1 MIKNYF
7 KIAWRNLWKNKLFSF
22 INIMGLGLA
31 IPFALLALLQVQSTF
46 EFDNFHPNS
55 DRIYRIITDEIPAN
69 GKVVKYASSPFLLSD
84 NLKNDYACVEKATK
98 VVRGYG
104 WELNNRIKTLRTN
117 TIYVEPTFFELFNFG
132 LEQGALPVEP
142 NTLVLTHEMAERF
155 FNDINPVGKT
165 LSHPT
170 FGLFT
175 ITGVLK
181 PFKKE
186 TQFRSDVMVSMATYT
201 KFKKDV
207 SKPQS
212 WADYNTYTFVR
223 LQANT
228 EAQALD
234 AAIQNVAKKSN
245 NDLVLANTE
254 GSLPR
259 KTHQFRK
266 QSLGDISPDF
276 EVLRNNAYV
285 SDVSDFYFNFG
296 MALAIILLAGF
307 NYTNLTLA
315 RSLSRAKEVGIRKVA
330 GAARSQLIIQFTCEA
345 VLIALFSLGV
355 GMVILSLI
363 HQFAKVNWFVWEV
376 ENKALIGVIFVVF
389 TLFLGI
395 IAGIL
400 PAWILSSFQPVNV
413 LKGVLSPAA
422 VGKTSFRKSLVVI
435 QFVVTMCFVFWIGHL
450 YSQFQYMANDNDNFN
465 RKNIFNISLSDA
477 QYKLLKNDISSHRNV
492 EQIGLTSTPFG
503 SEGANYMIKAKRTSD
518 NLGMIYFAV
527 DSNFINN
534 MQLTFVAGKNLPIT
548 HIDSAGNFVL
558 INEHTV
564 SALNLGSPQEAIGK
578 TIIVNDRAE
587 LTVMGVLKDF
597 CYANYQREIVPLV
610 FHYNPSEFHVLSIKI
625 SPNTVEKD
633 FTADMKAI
641 WKRYHPNEEMG
652 FSWYQKDLYESYY
665 PSKDMQFSWVV
676 CFMVFVIAMMGLL
689 GMVTYETEK
698 RIKEIGIRKVIG
710 ASVFE
715 IVKILSWRFIKLLLI
730 AGAIALPIG
739 YVSGFVLYKVFTFH
753 TDVNLGLMILSIL
766 GIFGIALLTIGYKT
780 MRAAAANPVKSLRTE

>member
-1 MIKNYF
+1 MIKNYI

-31 IPFALLALLQVQSTF
+31 IPFALLSLLQVQSTF
-46 EFDNFHPNS
+46 EFDNFHLDS
-55 DRIYRIITDEIPAN
+55 DRIYRIITDETPTN
-69 GKVVKYASSPFLLSD
+69 GKTIKYASSPFLLSD
-84 NLKNDYACVEKATK
+84 NLKNDYPCVEKSTK
-98 VVRGYG
+98 VVRQFG
-104 WELNNRIKTLRTN
+104 WELNNRIKTMRTN
-117 TIYVEPTFFELFNFG
+117 TIYVEPTFFEMFNFG
-132 LEQGALPVEP
+132 LEQGTLPVEP
-142 NTLVLTHEMAERF
+142 HTLVLSHDMAERF

-170 FGLFT
+170 YGLFT

-201 KFKKDV
+201 HFKKDV
-207 SKPQS
+207 TNPQS
-212 WADYNTYTFVR
+212 WAAYDAYTFVR
-223 LQANT
+223 LQANS
-228 EAQALD
+228 QPQSLD
-234 AAIQNVAKKSN
+234 VAIQEVAKKSN
-245 NDLVLANTE
+245 NDVGFAK
-254 GSLPR
+254 

-266 QSLGDISPDF
+266 QALNDISPDF
-276 EVLRNNAYV
+276 ENLRNNAYV
-285 SDVSDFYFNFG
+285 SDLEDFYFNFG

-330 GAARSQLIIQFTCEA
+330 GARRSQLIIQFTCEA
-345 VLIALFSLGV
+345 VLIALFALGV

-363 HQFAKVNWFVWEV
+363 HRFAHVNWFVWEV
-376 ENKALIGVIFVVF
+376 ENQALIGVMFIIF
-389 TLFLGI
+389 TLILGI
-395 IAGIL
+395 LAGIL

-413 LKGVLSPAA
+413 LKGTLSPASF
-422 VGKTSFRKSLVVI
+422 GKINFRKSLVVI
-435 QFVVTMCFVFWIGHL
+435 QFVVTMCFIFWIGHL

-465 RKNIFNISLSDA
+465 RKNIFNISLSDDK
-477 QYKLLKNDISSHRNV
+477 YKLLLNDISTHRNV
-492 EQIGLTSTPFG
+492 ERIGLTSTPFG
-503 SEGANYMIKAKRTSD
+503 SEGANYMIKANRTSD
-518 NLGMIYFAV
+518 NLGLIYFAV

-534 MQLTFVAGKNLPIT
+534 MQLTFEAGKNLPIT
-548 HIDSAGNFVL
+548 HIDSAGNFAL

-564 SALNLGSPQEAIGK
+564 RALNLGTPQEAIGK
-578 TIIVNDRAE
+578 TVFVNDRAE
-587 LTVMGVLKDF
+587 LTVIGVLKDF

-610 FHYNPSEFHVLSIKI
+610 FHYNPSEFHVLSIKT

-641 WKRYHPNEEMG
+641 WKRHYPSEEMG

-676 CFMVFVIAMMGLL
+676 SFMVFVIAMMGLL

-715 IVKILSWRFIKLLLI
+715 IVKILSWRFMKLLLI
-730 AGAIALPIG
+730 AGLIALPIG
-739 YVSGFVLYKVFTFH
+739 YVSGFLILKLFTFH
-753 TDVNLGLMILSIL
+753 RNINMGLMTLSFC
-766 GIFGIALLTIGYKT
+766 GIFFIALLTIGFKT
-780 MRAAAANPVKSLRTE
+780 MRSAMANPVKSLRTE

>member
-31 IPFALLALLQVQSTF
+31 IPFALLSLLQVQSTL

-55 DRIYRIITDEIPAN
+55 DRIYRIITDEMPDN
-69 GKVVKYASSPFLLSD
+69 GKTIKYASSPYLLSD

-98 VVRGYG
+98 VVRQFN
-104 WELNNRIKTLRTN
+104 WELNNRIKTIRIN
-117 TIYVEPTFFELFNFG
+117 TIYVEPTFFDVFNFS
-132 LEQGALPVEP
+132 LEKGTLPIEP
-142 NTLVLTHEMAERF
+142 NTLVLTHEMAEIF
-155 FNDINPVGKT
+155 FNDINPIGKT

-170 FGLFT
+170 YGLFT
-175 ITGVLK
+175 VTGVLK
-181 PFKKE
+181 SFKKE
-186 TQFRSDVMVSMATYT
+186 TQFRSDVMVSMATYAT
-201 KFKKDV
+201 FKKDAT
-207 SKPQS
+207 KLQS
-212 WADYNTYTFVR
+212 WADYDAHTFVR
-223 LQANT
+223 LQPN
-228 EAQALD
+228 AQPQSLD
-234 AAIQNVAKKSN
+234 AVIQEVAKKSN
-245 NDLVLANTE
+245 NDLVFA
-254 GSLPR
+254 
-259 KTHQFRK
+259 KKKHQFRK
-266 QSLGDISPDF
+266 QSLKDISPDF
-276 EVLRNNAYV
+276 EELRNNPYV
-285 SDVSDFYFNFG
+285 CDLSDFYFNFG

-363 HQFAKVNWFVWEV
+363 HQFAQVNWFVWEV
-376 ENKALIGVIFVVF
+376 ENKALIGVIFVLF

-395 IAGIL
+395 LAGIL

-435 QFVVTMCFVFWIGHL
+435 QFVVTMSFVFWIGHL
-450 YSQFQYMANDNDNFN
+450 YSQFQYMANDNQNFN

-477 QYKLLKNDISSHRNV
+477 QYKLLKNDISTHRNV

-503 SEGANYMIKAKRTSD
+503 SEGANYMIKANRTSD

-548 HIDSAGNFVL
+548 HIDSAGNFAL

-564 SALNLGSPQEAIGK
+564 RALNLGTPQEAIGK
-578 TIIVNDRAE
+578 TIFVNDHAE

-610 FHYNPSEFHVLSIKI
+610 FHYNPSEFHVLSIKTN
-625 SPNTVEKD
+625 PNTVEKD

-641 WKRYHPNEEMG
+641 WKKHYPTEEMG
-652 FSWYQKDLYESYY
+652 FSWYQNDMYERYY
-665 PSKDMQFSWVV
+665 PKKDMQFSWMAS
-676 CFMVFVIAMMGLL
+676 FMVFVIAMMGLL

-710 ASVFE
+710 ASVYE

-730 AGAIALPIG
+730 AGAIALPVG
-739 YVSGFVLYKVFTFH
+739 YISGFLILNIFTFH
-753 TDVNLGLMILSIL
+753 ANINVGLMILSFL
-766 GIFGIALLTIGYKT
+766 GIFGIALLTIGFKT
-780 MRAAAANPVKSLRTE
+780 MRAAAANPVTSLRTE